1 MFIEKFLEIPVQCAH
16 FVDGVHGMVGGAELA
31 QRGGTHQL
39 EKAQTGLAVFLPFKV
54 CILLGQNGVPGIS
67 DGTVS
72 LNVGI
77 QQTVQIRDISPELFQ
92 VAVRLIAGDLAVLLP
107 SAS

>member
-1 MFIEKFLEIPVQCAH
+1 MPSEVAH
-16 FVDGVHGMVGGAELA
+16 ISLKKTQA
-31 QRGGTHQL
+31 
-39 EKAQTGLAVFLPFKV
+39 GLAIFLPFKV
-54 CILLGQNGVPGIS
+54 CILLGQNSVPGIS